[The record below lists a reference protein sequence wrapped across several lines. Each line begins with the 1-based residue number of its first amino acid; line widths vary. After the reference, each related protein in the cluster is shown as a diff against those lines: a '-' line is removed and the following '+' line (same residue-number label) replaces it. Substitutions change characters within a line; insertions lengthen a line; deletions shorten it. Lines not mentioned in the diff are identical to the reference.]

1 MAILQGGYVGAK
13 SCTGGPTPGARNL
26 MSWWLRD
33 YGPKGGTNLGIYN
46 CRPVRGGVVT
56 SLHGEGRAVDL
67 GTPTSNSWS
76 FAAMDK
82 LRLHSAE
89 LGIQCI
95 IHNRKIWSSSRANEG
110 WRPYTGVAAHF
121 DHGHAE
127 LTPEAA
133 RTLTLA
139 KIDAVLRPTIIKPAV
154 VPSSNGARAGDGVLQ
169 RGDRGDSVTKLQ
181 RVLKAWYPKDLSY
194 LVVDGDF
201 GGKTEDAVR
210 YAQTK
215 HRLSVDG
222 IAGPATLKALNL
234 AGLR

>member
-13 SCTGGPTPGARNL
+13 ACTGGPTPGAKNL

-56 SLHGEGRAVDL
+56 SLHGEGRAVDA
-67 GTPTSNSWS
+67 GTPTTNSWS
-76 FAAMDK
+76 FAAMEK
-82 LRLHSAE
+82 LRLHSQE
-89 LGIQCI
+89 LGVQCI
-95 IHNRKIWSSSRANEG
+95 IHNRKIWSSSRSNEG

-121 DHGHAE
+121 DHGHIE
-127 LTPEAA
+127 LTPDAA
-133 RTLTLA
+133 KTLTLA
-139 KIDAVLRPTIIKPAV
+139 RIDAVLRPAV
-154 VPSSNGARAGDGVLQ
+154 TPQVVLNGDGILQ
-169 RGDRGDSVTKLQ
+169 RGEKGESVRKLQ
-181 RVLKAWYPKDLSY
+181 QVLKAWYPKDLAY

-215 HRLSVDG
+215 FRLAVDG
-222 IAGPATLKALNL
+222 VAGPATLKALNL
-234 AGLR
+234 TGLR

>member
-13 SCTGGPTPGARNL
+13 TCTGGPTVGARNL

-33 YGPKGGTNLGIYN
+33 YKAKGGTNLGIYN

-56 SLHGEGRAVDL
+56 SLHGEGRAADL

-76 FAAMDK
+76 FAVMDK

-89 LGIQCI
+89 LGVQCI

-121 DHGHAE
+121 DHAHVE
-127 LTPEAA
+127 LTPGAA
-133 RTLTLA
+133 QTLTLA
-139 KIDAVLRPTIIKPAV
+139 RIDAVLRPAPMPAPV
-154 VPSSNGARAGDGVLQ
+154 LNGDGVLE
-169 RGDRGDSVTKLQ
+169 RGDKGDSVRKLQ
-181 RVLKAWYPKDLSY
+181 RVLKAWYPKDLSW

-210 YAQTK
+210 FAQTK
-215 HRLSVDG
+215 FRLTVDG

-234 AGLR
+234 TGLR